1 MGNMEELAT
10 MRWPVSRDKKG
21 GGGGFDGPNE
31 VGKRKKGP
39 MDQPSRNQ

>member
-21 GGGGFDGPNE
+21 GGGGGFDGAN
-31 VGKRKKGP
+31 
-39 MDQPSRNQ
+39 